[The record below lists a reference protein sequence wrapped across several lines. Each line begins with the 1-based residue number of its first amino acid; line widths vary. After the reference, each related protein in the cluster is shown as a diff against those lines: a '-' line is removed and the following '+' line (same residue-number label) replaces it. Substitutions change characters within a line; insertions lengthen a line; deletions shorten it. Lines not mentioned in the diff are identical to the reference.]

1 MCTIAVELDL
11 VGEKIYN
18 SVTGSW
24 ICVIVIQI
32 VVDTTNTFSEKW
44 WWFTHRSQSD
54 IPQYYEAGYRETRLR
69 GGMRNVTLH
78 RLYASEPIADL
89 SS

>member
-44 WWFTHRSQSD
+44 WFTHRSQS
-54 IPQYYEAGYRETRLR
+54 YEAGYRETR
-69 GGMRNVTLH
+69 NVTCTDCTPVS
-78 RLYASEPIADL
+78 RLPI
-89 SS
+89 

>member
-44 WWFTHRSQSD
+44 WWFTHRSQS
-54 IPQYYEAGYRETRLR
+54 YEAGYRETRLR
-69 GGMRNVTLH
+69 GGCGMLPCTDCTPVS
-78 RLYASEPIADL
+78 RLPI
-89 SS
+89 